1 MVLLFAL
8 FAIPLFAGVDSEL
21 EKAISESTA
30 STAPVKTL
38 SASAPAAF
46 PFAEAFSTEK
56 NPGKGTLRFSK
67 ANGEPLT
74 ISLGTET
81 GHYISGL
88 VFPYDTLPAGLRDE
102 FKNSDVIQLSFGTQP
117 SSVGP
122 RIGQFGAVT
131 LKVSRG
137 TKLQRI
143 VPLKMPSINEVPLPE
158 SGYLLFASPELL
170 SAGSDE
176 EKLKNT
182 FFAREGSLSLVATA
196 SPRPLVV
203 LAEGR
208 KIAFKI
214 QPMRMDIEATLA
226 TPFNTEEPRLV
237 GKVEYP
243 LYYPDSASA
252 RKYLSRLADS
262 VFTAKSSL
270 QPPSDLGRKISS
282 ERPRK
287 ASK

>member
-1 MVLLFAL
+1 MPLLFAL
-8 FAIPLFAGVDSEL
+8 FAFPLFAGVDGDL

-30 STAPVKTL
+30 STAPAKTL
-38 SASAPAAF
+38 SAPTANAF

-56 NPGKGTLRFSK
+56 NPGSGTLRFSK
-67 ANGEPLT
+67 ATGEPLT
-74 ISLGTET
+74 ITLGAES

-88 VFPYDTLPAGLRDE
+88 VFPNDALPPGLRDE
-102 FKNSDVIQLSFGTQP
+102 FKNSDAIQLSFGTQP
-117 SSVGP
+117 TSVGA

-137 TKLQRI
+137 TKPQRI
-143 VPLKMPSINEVPLPE
+143 LPLKMPGMNEVPLAE
-158 SGYLLFASPELL
+158 SGYLLFASPEML

-196 SPRPLVV
+196 LPRSLLV
-203 LAEGR
+203 LAGGR

-214 QPMRMDIEATLA
+214 QPMRMDIEAILA

-243 LYYPDSASA
+243 LYYPDGASA
-252 RKYLSRLADS
+252 RAYLRQIAETT
-262 VFTAKSSL
+262 FNAKSSL
-270 QPPSDLGRKISS
+270 RPPADLGRKITS
-282 ERPRK
+282 EGPRK
-287 ASK
+287 GRK